1 MIGAFAVLTSA
12 GMGGEASKQ
21 MAGNIGSAL
30 LDDRSRSGGSDP
42 CLVSYF
48 LFKTKFGNIAAE
60 VNQVTGEMV
69 FTLVRAARG
78 GFDSEAGAE
87 EAYDESAYEEAVE

>member
-1 MIGAFAVLTSA
+1 MQEWA
-12 GMGGEASKQ
+12 GEASKQ

-30 LDDRSRSGGSDP
+30 WTTAAGLVVAIP
-42 CLVSYF
+42 CLVSTFYSKRS
-48 LFKTKFGNIAAE
+48 LAMLLAE

-78 GFDSEAGAE
+78 YFDAEGDVDESYE
-87 EAYDESAYEEAVE
+87 EAAYEETA

>member
-1 MIGAFAVLTSA
+1 
-12 GMGGEASKQ
+12 

-30 LDDRSRSGGSDP
+30 WTTAAGLVVAIP

-78 GFDSEAGAE
+78 GFDAE
-87 EAYDESAYEEAVE
+87 GGEEVDEAYDEAAYEDVAPEPA